1 MSNSLAIAAT
11 TATIRNLLLTQVPQ
25 HDNDLADLQV
35 TTQPPD
41 VARKGITTSQL
52 NLFLYVT
59 MINGAWRNMDM
70 PRQVRPGENGSPPLA
85 LNLHYL
91 ITAYGRGDTDNEAV
105 SHRALGGAMSVLHDH
120 PVLGRDEIALALAG
134 NDLGSQFERLRITPI
149 TTPLDEM
156 SKLWTALQT
165 QYRLSVGYEVT
176 VILIDSRLPV
186 SSALPVIKRGEAGR
200 GPSAVPGAA
209 PTLTG
214 ITAAR
219 SQPAARLGEDINISG
234 TQLTTVDASVR
245 FANPNLSNP
254 VVLIPSAGNAPGQLN
269 VHLPSPAEDPN
280 AFARWVPG
288 FYTVSV
294 VVARGG
300 VPPIVSNAVPYMLA
314 AQITVSPNNAATGT
328 FALTVTC
335 APRLVTGQAVLLL
348 FGNRQIHPDSVA
360 TPVDPSQPSSVN
372 FTVRDATAGTYLVRL
387 RVDGIDSIP
396 VVYTGTPPLAGFDPS
411 QQVTVT

>member
-25 HDNDLADLQV
+25 RDNDLADLQV

-41 VARKGITTSQL
+41 LARKGITTSQL

-70 PRQVRPGENGSPPLA
+70 PRQVRPGENASPPLA

-120 PVLGRDEIALALAG
+120 PVLGRDEITLALAG
-134 NDLGSQFERLRITPI
+134 NDLGNQFERLRITPI

-176 VILIDSRLPV
+176 VILIDSRLSM
-186 SSALPVIKRGEAGR
+186 SSAPPVIKRGEAGR
-200 GPSAVPGAA
+200 GPSAVAGAA

-214 ITAAR
+214 ITAPL
-219 SQPAARLGEDINISG
+219 SQPAARLGEDIVIAG

-245 FANPNLSNP
+245 FANRNLSNP
-254 VVLIPSAGNAPGQLN
+254 VVLIPSAGNAPDQLGG
-269 VHLPSPAEDPN
+269 HLPSQAEDPN

-288 FYTVSV
+288 FYTVSL
-294 VVARGG
+294 VVAHGG
-300 VPPIVSNAVPYMLA
+300 VPPIVSNAVPFMLA
-314 AQITVSPNNAATGT
+314 GQITVSPNDATAGT

-335 APRLVTGQAVLLL
+335 APRLVNGQAVLLL
-348 FGNRQIHPDSVA
+348 FGNKQIHPDSVA
-360 TPVDPSQPSSVN
+360 TPADPSQPSTVN
-372 FTVRDATAGTYLVRL
+372 FTVQDATAGTYLVRL
-387 RVDGIDSIP
+387 RVDGVDSIP
-396 VVYTGTPPLAGFDPS
+396 VVYTGAPPLAGFDPA